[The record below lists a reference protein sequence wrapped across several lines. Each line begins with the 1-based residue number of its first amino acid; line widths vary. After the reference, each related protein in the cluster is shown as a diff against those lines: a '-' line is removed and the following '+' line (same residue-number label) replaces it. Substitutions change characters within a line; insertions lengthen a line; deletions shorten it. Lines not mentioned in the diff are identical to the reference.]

1 MKARDAQGMKPS
13 QGRNPSSKVGHPQ
26 QPRWSVLLLV
36 TLLCGPALSSSSSW
50 HVPDAV
56 LKFTIAADPNRM
68 QVPNVDIHGKET
80 RDGSW
85 SGGYYRIDGKL
96 YKDAIAMR
104 CPEEATYRYVDGAR
118 RFVALV
124 GVRQNAGD
132 AASIVFE
139 VFADTRKLY
148 SSPSMTKY
156 QPPIG
161 IDVRVPPR
169 TKRIRLVTRGS
180 DSQGHHWAGWVNAG
194 FWTRLDDPRVGYVTL
209 PVPGFDPSQYEAAVF
224 TSDGKRVAGTR
235 LAALQD
241 GKVDQLFF
249 AGHGWPTY
257 YVYWVPKD
265 KYKSATQN
273 WQPNAGLVLETRKV
287 AKSRGKSCENL
298 AGLMKVWD
306 EANHVVGRGFVS
318 GIHHAYP
325 IQPDLM
331 TDDDAAAKDEL
342 ALYRYTGFFKTDEP
356 GKYLFATASH
366 WGSYLL
372 VDDKPIVSWPGNH
385 GYRDGVRG
393 QKQGEVTLQSG
404 IHKLEYLNY
413 NLSDRMFT
421 LAAWQPPR
429 GKLSVM
435 TESDF
440 PCVRGYAVTGVEYDS
455 ATRAQVSFDWNVVDD
470 WRLDRDQSA
479 MIRMRFQAIPD
490 LAVESAK
497 GPQNSSSRGYRWVFD
512 DGVTRTGQVVE
523 RVFFGPSQHR
533 VTVQK
538 LVGSQVVAETTRPVY
553 AGTLSEKIWVDPR
566 DPNVFRHEISKIDL
580 RQAPVEDV
588 VRLYTFGQDLSESAW
603 EDATTQALLQR
614 VDELMARAE
623 YQPLCLQLS
632 QYLASAPVQDYDQA
646 VTLCTR
652 LQERTHADSPIRQ
665 HTMVLAG
672 ELLLRCLGRPDAAL
686 RILNQARWEPTRDKT
701 WTIRLGLARAEALLA
716 LGQMDELDEQM
727 QQLCEDR
734 NPQDLRR
741 EEIRRAGLLHRAQG
755 LARDAKDGETN
766 DDLTSL
772 NMAMDNLQTV
782 LYEDP
787 AQLLLPGLNLI
798 RLDVLLARR
807 EYGIAHHLAE
817 RLLKLDL
824 SPYDRAQV
832 LLRHM
837 NALCGMGSLDR
848 ARGILQELTQAY
860 PGSEEVSR
868 AKATLIQAVI
878 DRRPR

>member
-1 MKARDAQGMKPS
+1 MKAGDAQEMKAS
-13 QGRNPSSKVGHPQ
+13 RIRNPRSKVGNPKQ
-26 QPRWSVLLLV
+26 VRWFVPLLV
-36 TLLCGPALSSSSSW
+36 ALLCGPAASSSSSW

-56 LKFTIAADPNRM
+56 LKFTIEADPNRM

-104 CPEEATYRYVDGAR
+104 CPAEATYRYVDGAR

-124 GVRQNAGD
+124 GVRQDAGD
-132 AASIVFE
+132 SASIVFE

-148 SSPSMTKY
+148 TSPSMTKY

-209 PVPGFDPSQYEAAVF
+209 PVPGLDPSQYEAAVF
-224 TSDGKRVAGTR
+224 TSDGKQVAGTR
-235 LAALQD
+235 LASLQN
-241 GKVDQLFF
+241 GKVDHLFF

-265 KYKSATQN
+265 KYKPATQD

-287 AKSRGKSCENL
+287 AKNRQEACEDL

-306 EANHVVGRGFVS
+306 EADNIVGRSFAS
-318 GIHHAYP
+318 GIHHAHP
-325 IQPDLM
+325 IQPALM
-331 TDDDAAAKDEL
+331 SSGEAAAKGEL

-356 GKYLFATASH
+356 GEYLFATASQ

-372 VDDKPIVSWPGNH
+372 VDDKPIVRWPGNH
-385 GYRDGVRG
+385 DYRGGIRG
-393 QKQGEVTLQSG
+393 QKQGKVTLQSG

-413 NLSDRMFT
+413 NLSGRMFT
-421 LAAWQPPR
+421 LAAWQPPG

-440 PCVRGYAVTGVEYDS
+440 PSVRGYAVTGVEYNSD
-455 ATRAQVSFDWNVVDD
+455 TRAQVSFDWNAVDD
-470 WRLDRDQSA
+470 WRLDRDKSA

-490 LAVESAK
+490 PVVESAK
-497 GPQNSSSRGYRWVFD
+497 DAQNSSSRGYRWVFD
-512 DGVTRTGQVVE
+512 DGVTETGQVVE
-523 RVFFGPSQHR
+523 RVFFGPGRHK
-533 VTVQK
+533 VTVQR
-538 LVGSQVVAETTRPVY
+538 LMGSQVLAEATRPVY
-553 AGTLSEKIWVDPR
+553 AGTLAEKIWVDPR
-566 DPNVFRHEISKIDL
+566 DPNAFRREISKIDL
-580 RQAPVEDV
+580 RRVPIGDV
-588 VRLYTFGQDLSESAW
+588 VRLRTFGQELSESAW
-603 EDATTQALLQR
+603 ENATTQALLQR
-614 VDELMARAE
+614 ADELMAGTE
-623 YQPLCLQLS
+623 YQPLCLELS
-632 QYLASAPVQDYDQA
+632 QYLASAPVQDYDRA

-686 RILNQARWEPTRDKT
+686 RTLNQARWEKTKDKT

-716 LGQMDELDEQM
+716 VGQMDELDEQM
-727 QQLCEDR
+727 RQLCADR
-734 NPQDLRR
+734 SPQDLRR
-741 EEIRRAGLLHRAQG
+741 QELRHAGLLHQAEG
-755 LARDAKDGETN
+755 LARDTKNGETN

-772 NMAMDNLQTV
+772 NLAMDNLEII

-787 AQLLLPGLNLI
+787 AQLLSPNLNLI

-832 LLRHM
+832 LLRHV
-837 NALCGMGSLDR
+837 NALCGMGNLDR
-848 ARGILQELTQAY
+848 ARGVLQELTQAY

-868 AKATLIQAVI
+868 AKATLIEAH
-878 DRRPR
+878 RYEH